1 MITLSQYVGIHKDSP
16 DWTAERKSNAVELLS
31 RVNALLGHLGRQ
43 GTPMQI
49 NPVTGSLVSGQTF
62 GGFRPQSCPQGAP
75 TSSHKIGQGVD
86 LFDPRENLDNAI
98 TTDLLIEFGL
108 YREAPSATKGWTHL
122 TTRPPKSGK
131 RTFLP

>member
-1 MITLSQYVGIHKDSP
+1 MITLSQYVGVHKDSP
-16 DWTAERKSNAVELLS
+16 DWTAERKANAVELLG

-43 GTPMQI
+43 GMPMQI

-75 TSSHKIGQGVD
+75 TSSHKEGQGID

-108 YREAPSATKGWTHL
+108 YREAPSATRGWAHL

>member
-1 MITLSQYVGIHKDSP
+1 MITLSQYVGVHKDSP
-16 DWTAERKSNAVELLS
+16 DWTAERKSNATELLN

-43 GTPMQI
+43 GMPMQI

-75 TSSHKIGQGVD
+75 TSSHKTGQGVD

-108 YREAPSATKGWTHL
+108 YREAPSATRGWAHL